1 MSKSLKKNYLLN
13 LTNTIS
19 TMLFP
24 LITFPY
30 AARIIMADGIGL
42 VNFFSSIISYI
53 SLFTCL
59 GIPMYAIRETARV
72 RDNQKELSKTT
83 TEILLLHASL
93 TILGYI
99 AVFIIACTVPKVMV
113 DIPLFLILSTSIFF
127 TAIGCEWFY
136 QGVEDF
142 KYITIRAITIKT
154 LCVILLFVLVKT
166 KDDLMYYAIYTVVG
180 SVGNNIFNF
189 IRLRKYVKLK
199 YLNFRELNPSR
210 HLKPALH
217 IFILNLVISIYVN
230 LDTVMLGFLKDSAA
244 VGYYTGATKLTKMLL
259 GIVSSLG
266 TVMVPRLSNLI
277 QNGQMDDFK
286 RLSQKAVDFV
296 FALSLPLFLGL
307 IVTAST
313 LISLFCGPSYEPAI
327 STLQIISPILLFIA
341 LSNVLGIQI
350 LYPQGKEN
358 IVIKCTIFG
367 AITNFTLNLLLIPLL
382 ANDGAAIATCVA
394 EFTVTF
400 IMLIIGRRYLPVE
413 YKIKRYMNY
422 IIGALLMI
430 PVIFLFRQVE
440 SIPEILSFFISIL
453 ISIVVYFGYLYLRK
467 DELFDNL
474 LLSQIR
480 KLYAKR
486 KF

>member
-30 AARIIMADGIGL
+30 AARIIMADGIGQI
-42 VNFFSSIISYI
+42 NFFSSIISYI

-72 RDNQKELSKTT
+72 RDNQKELTKTT

-113 DIPLFLILSTSIFF
+113 DIPLFLILSASIFF

-142 KYITIRAITIKT
+142 KYITIRAITIRT
-154 LCVILLFVLVKT
+154 ICVILLFILVQT
-166 KDDLMYYAIYTVVG
+166 KEDLMYYAIYTVVG

-189 IRLRKYVKLK
+189 VRLRKYVKLK
-199 YLNFRELNPSR
+199 FINFRELNPSR

-217 IFILNLVISIYVN
+217 IFVLNLVISIYVN
-230 LDTVMLGFLKDSAA
+230 LDTVMLGFIKDSAA

-266 TVMVPRLSNLI
+266 TVMVPRLSHLI
-277 QNGQMDDFK
+277 QNGQMEDFK

-296 FALSLPLFLGL
+296 FALSFPLFLGL
-307 IVTAST
+307 IVTAPT
-313 LISLFCGPSYEPAI
+313 LIRLFCGPSYEPAI
-327 STLQIISPILLFIA
+327 STLQILSPILLFIA

-367 AITNFTLNLLLIPLL
+367 AITNFTLNILLIPLL

-394 EFTVTF
+394 EFIVTF
-400 IMLIIGRRYLPVE
+400 VMLIVGRKYLPIE
-413 YKIKRYMNY
+413 YTIKRYMNY
-422 IIGALLMI
+422 IIGALIMTPVLMLFMKIECI
-430 PVIFLFRQVE
+430 PN
-440 SIPEILSFFISIL
+440 ILSLLISIL
-453 ISIVVYFGYLYLRK
+453 LSVTVYFGYLKLRK

-474 LLSQIR
+474 IMTQIR
-480 KLYAKR
+480 NIYTKR
-486 KF
+486 RL

>member
-142 KYITIRAITIKT
+142 KYITLRAITIKT

-189 IRLRKYVKLK
+189 VRLRKYVKLK

-217 IFILNLVISIYVN
+217 IFVLNLVISIYVN
-230 LDTVMLGFLKDSAA
+230 LDTVMLGFLKDSAS

-296 FALSLPLFLGL
+296 FALSFPLFIGL
-307 IVTAST
+307 IVTAPT
-313 LISLFCGPSYEPAI
+313 LIRLFCGPSYEPAI

-341 LSNVLGIQI
+341 LSNVIGIQI

-400 IMLIIGRRYLPVE
+400 IMLIIGRKFIPIDYSV
-413 YKIKRYMNY
+413 KRYANH
-422 IIGALLMI
+422 IIGGALMFI
-430 PVIFLFRQVE
+430 AIFAIRTFVFL
-440 SIPEILSFFISIL
+440 P
-453 ISIVVYFGYLYLRK
+453 SIVELMLQFFVGIVIYVGYLLINKDTLMMNLVVNQIKSRINARK
-467 DELFDNL
+467 
-474 LLSQIR
+474 
-480 KLYAKR
+480 
-486 KF
+486 

>member
-1 MSKSLKKNYLLN
+1 MSKSLKKNYILN

-30 AARIIMADGIGL
+30 AARIIMADGIGQ

-83 TEILLLHASL
+83 TEILLLHACL
-93 TILGYI
+93 TLFGYL
-99 AVFIIACTVPKVMV
+99 AVFIIAFTVPKVMV
-113 DIPLFLILSTSIFF
+113 DIPLFLLLSTSIFF

-142 KYITIRAITIKT
+142 KYITIRAITIKSI
-154 LCVILLFVLVKT
+154 CVVLLFLLVHS

-180 SVGNNIFNF
+180 SVGNNIFNLF
-189 IRLRKYVKLK
+189 RLRKHLK
-199 YLNFRELNPSR
+199 RKYIDFKELKPLR

-217 IFILNLVISIYVN
+217 IFVLNLVISIYVN
-230 LDTVMLGFLKDSAA
+230 LDTVMLGFLKNSTA

-277 QNGQMDDFK
+277 QNDQMEDFK
-286 RLSQKAVDFV
+286 KLSQKAVDFV
-296 FALSLPLFLGL
+296 FALSFPLFLGL
-307 IVTAST
+307 IVSAPI
-313 LISLFCGPSYEPAI
+313 LIRLFCGPSYEPAI

-358 IVIKCTIFG
+358 VVIKCTIFG
-367 AITNFTLNLLLIPLL
+367 AITNFTLNLILIPLM

-394 EFTVTF
+394 EFMVTF
-400 IMLIIGRRYLPVE
+400 IMLIIGRKYIPIE
-413 YKIKRYMNY
+413 YSIKRYSNY
-422 IIGALLMI
+422 IIGSALMFGAIILIKNIIDIPIIIQMLLM
-430 PVIFLFRQVE
+430 VVVG
-440 SIPEILSFFISIL
+440 ISI
-453 ISIVVYFGYLYLRK
+453 YGGYLYIKR
-467 DELFDNL
+467 DEMFMNLFVN
-474 LLSQIR
+474 QI
-480 KLYAKR
+480 KK
-486 KF
+486 KIGK

>member
-1 MSKSLKKNYLLN
+1 MSKSLKKNYILN

-30 AARIIMADGIGL
+30 AARIIMADGIGQ

-72 RDNQKELSKTT
+72 RDDQKELSKTT
-83 TEILLLHASL
+83 TEILLLHACL
-93 TILGYI
+93 TLFGYF
-99 AVFIIACTVPKVMV
+99 AVFIIAFTVPKVMV
-113 DIPLFLILSTSIFF
+113 DIPLFLLLSTSIFF

-142 KYITIRAITIKT
+142 KYITIRAITIRSF
-154 LCVILLFVLVKT
+154 CVVLLFLLVHS

-180 SVGNNIFNF
+180 TVGNNIFNF
-189 IRLRKYVKLK
+189 IRLRKYVKRKYIDFKELK
-199 YLNFRELNPSR
+199 PLR

-217 IFILNLVISIYVN
+217 IFVLNLVVSIYIN
-230 LDTVMLGFLKDSAA
+230 LDTVMLGFLKDSTA

-277 QNGQMDDFK
+277 QNGQMEDFK
-286 RLSQKAVDFV
+286 KLSQKNVDFV
-296 FALSLPLFLGL
+296 FALSFPLFLGL
-307 IVTAST
+307 LVSAPI
-313 LISLFCGPSYEPAI
+313 LIRLFCGPSYEQAI

-341 LSNVLGIQI
+341 LSSVLGIQI

-358 IVIKCTIFG
+358 VFIKCTIFG
-367 AITNFTLNLLLIPLL
+367 AITNFTLNLILIPLM

-394 EFTVTF
+394 EFMVTF
-400 IMLIIGRRYLPVE
+400 VMIIIGRKYLPIE
-413 YKIKRYMNY
+413 YSFKRYSNY
-422 IIGALLMI
+422 IIGGALMFCAISLVNNIVTM
-430 PVIFLFRQVE
+430 
-440 SIPEILSFFISIL
+440 SIIIQLL
-453 ISIVVYFGYLYLRK
+453 LIVVIGMSIYGGYLYIKR
-467 DELFDNL
+467 DEMFMNLFVKQL
-474 LLSQIR
+474 
-480 KLYAKR
+480 KK
-486 KF
+486 KFGK